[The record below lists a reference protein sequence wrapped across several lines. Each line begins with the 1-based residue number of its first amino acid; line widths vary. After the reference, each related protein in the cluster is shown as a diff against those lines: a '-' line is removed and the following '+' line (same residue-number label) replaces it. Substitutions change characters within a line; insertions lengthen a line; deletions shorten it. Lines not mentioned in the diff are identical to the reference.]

1 MSTLPTD
8 NELPLVQ
15 HLLELR
21 NRLLRIIVIILVIF
35 AGLFYFANDI
45 YSFTAAPLVK
55 FLPEHSSMIA
65 TEVTSPFL
73 APFKLTLFV
82 SILLAAPFILHQVWG
97 FIAPG
102 LYQHEKRLARP
113 LLISSVVLFYSGMAF
128 AYFVVFPV
136 VFGFFTSIGP
146 DDVAVM
152 TDISRYLDFV
162 LKLFFAFGIA
172 VELAVA
178 TVLLIHAGLVT
189 RQGMVLW
196 RPYIVDGCLI
206 LVMRLTPPDV
216 ISQTLLPL
224 LMWLLFDIGV
234 FFGRI
239 TYRRKMGNELHET
252 EEQSY

>member
-21 NRLLRIIVIILVIF
+21 NRLLRVIAIILVIF

-82 SILLAAPFILHQVWG
+82 SVLLAAPFILHQVWG

-102 LYQHEKRLARP
+102 LYQHEKHLARP

-128 AYFVVFPV
+128 AYFVVFPL

-146 DDVAVM
+146 EDVAVM

-172 VELAVA
+172 FEIPIA
-178 TVLLIHAGLVT
+178 TVLLIQAGLVT
-189 RQGMVLW
+189 PQSMVQK
-196 RPYIVDGCLI
+196 RPYIIVGCFI
-206 LVMRLTPPDV
+206 LGMFLTPPDV
-216 ISQTLLPL
+216 ISQTLLAVP
-224 LMWLLFDIGV
+224 MWLLFEVGV

-239 TYRRKMGNELHET
+239 TYRRKMAKELQET
-252 EEQSY
+252 EEQS

>member
-1 MSTLPTD
+1 MSNLPTD
-8 NELPLVQ
+8 HELPLVQ

-21 NRLLRIIVIILVIF
+21 NRLLRIIGIVLVIF
-35 AGLFYFANDI
+35 IALFYFANDI

-82 SILLAAPFILHQVWG
+82 AVLLAAPFILHQVWG

-102 LYQHEKRLARP
+102 LYQHEKRLAAP

-128 AYFVVFPV
+128 AYFVVFPL

-146 DDVAVM
+146 EDVAVM
-152 TDISRYLDFV
+152 TDISQYLNFV

-172 VELAVA
+172 FEIPIA

-189 RQGMVLW
+189 PQGMAQK
-196 RPYIVDGCLI
+196 RPYIVVGCFIMGML
-206 LVMRLTPPDV
+206 LTPPDV
-216 ISQTLLPL
+216 ISQTLLAVP
-224 LMWLLFDIGV
+224 MWLLFETGV

-239 TYRRKMGNELHET
+239 TYRRKTANEVQEHE
-252 EEQSY
+252 EHL